1 MTFDGRLLGTI
12 VRQLDEKRHRYET
25 EANTRRDEIYNKIPR
40 IAEIDCELRT
50 TILDIIKS
58 TFGTG
63 NSAASMISAVKE
75 HNLELQRERAEL
87 LVSHG
92 YPYDYTDAHYDCPRC
107 QDSGYVNG
115 DMCECLTRAYRIA
128 QSTSLKEM
136 FAGGLSGFDDFNLD
150 YYSKEPLPGL
160 GISAYE
166 QMEEVYNFCAEYA
179 KHFSSTSENLFMTGG
194 SGLGKTMLAS
204 CIAGEVIGS
213 GASVIYDTAFSVF
226 SLYEDEK
233 FGRETDGSSKRYQNC
248 DLLILDDLGTEMTT
262 SFTSSVLYNL
272 INTRLLSG
280 KKTIICSNLS
290 LSEIGKRYGVSLQSR
305 LNGDYLP
312 LVFYGDDV
320 RLAKRRGI

>member
-1 MTFDGRLLGTI
+1 MTFDGRLLGSV
-12 VRQLDEKRHRYET
+12 VREFDEKRHRYET
-25 EANTRRDEIYNKIPR
+25 EASTRQNEIYDKIPR
-40 IAEIDCELRT
+40 IAEIDAELRT

-115 DMCECLTRAYRIA
+115 DACDCLVHAYRMA

-136 FAGGLSGFDDFNLD
+136 FAGGLSVFDDFNLD

-179 KHFSSTSENLFMTGG
+179 KHFSPNSENLFMTGG
-194 SGLGKTMLAS
+194 SGLRKTMLAS
-204 CIAGEVIGS
+204 CIAGAVIGC
-213 GASVIYDTAFSVF
+213 GASVVYDTAFSVF

-233 FGRETDGSSKRYQNC
+233 FGRETDGS
-248 DLLILDDLGTEMTT
+248 
-262 SFTSSVLYNL
+262 
-272 INTRLLSG
+272 
-280 KKTIICSNLS
+280 
-290 LSEIGKRYGVSLQSR
+290 
-305 LNGDYLP
+305 
-312 LVFYGDDV
+312 
-320 RLAKRRGI
+320 